1 MINYFGYVFNYFFVI
16 KLKFIMWVC
25 GWMNVEKKI
34 TKWFGDESMY
44 VFKFK

>member
-25 GWMNVEKKI
+25 GWMNVEKKNYEVV
-34 TKWFGDESMY
+34 WGWEY
-44 VFKFK
+44 VCI